1 MEQKRPLILGA
12 AYHGN
17 RMPHHAY
24 EDLRDMM
31 RNGMDLVVHMLSHTD
46 WDRHLNKLK
55 EIVTISTDVGLESW
69 IDNWGL
75 GGPPGDKSHFLAYH
89 PEAHQYYSN
98 GEMDPVR
105 ACLNSEAFRSWVH
118 EWIDAVEYIGGRT
131 IFWDEPHL
139 PLKEAGGGR
148 YSSVY
153 TCACPHCRELFRA
166 RYGYEMPEEINKD
179 VERFRLDTIR
189 DYFEDVTRYS
199 AAKGIRNVVCVM
211 LGEHNGISL
220 TTLDSICGVK
230 TLDNIGSDPYWLH
243 VPQDKLTSVY
253 DFVYRN
259 TLENLRVS
267 DHFGKDHNIWIQAYS
282 TPRGREEEIVEA
294 AEAAYDAGARTI
306 IAWGYYGSA
315 SNDYAAK
322 NPEKT
327 WAATCAAFRRLREME
342 RDAILESR
350 RAAYRSQ

>member
-220 TTLDSICGVK
+220 ATLDSICGVIFWLSR
-230 TLDNIGSDPYWLH
+230 TPPVIFSVLSLETDLNTAVGPFLSELWEGLQPSARGSFAFLPSGVAM
-243 VPQDKLTSVY
+243 VPMPCPTFAL
-253 DFVYRN
+253 
-259 TLENLRVS
+259 
-267 DHFGKDHNIWIQAYS
+267 I
-282 TPRGREEEIVEA
+282 EEV
-294 AEAAYDAGARTI
+294 
-306 IAWGYYGSA
+306 
-315 SNDYAAK
+315 
-322 NPEKT
+322 PP
-327 WAATCAAFRRLREME
+327 
-342 RDAILESR
+342 
-350 RAAYRSQ
+350 